1 MISLL
6 IMLALSYDKFN
17 VITNSFNKVEEI
29 NYDSIIKNYIENY
42 FESEINIYHPDYLYQ
57 IVWNNKVNINR
68 ITELYNNS
76 VDEYLIHLKQ
86 NIRHTIK
93 KDNFS
98 LNSLNQLITKFNF
111 KISKLLNILQ
121 LKDIPDKIFIEKLL
135 SDPILISF
143 IESETEN
150 INTETIDEIA
160 RLCSIIKSLSN
171 EYTWFLKLIG
181 NSLKNN
187 IPLFSYNIPQ
197 IYKSLYELNYI
208 INYISK
214 IKNLY
219 NFLNDNIQLLI
230 QPLIELLKNK
240 VFEIIPLC
248 SFNNLLNFINN
259 SLKKVIGIVKDDN
272 FIVEVKKNITLYFS
286 TNTSSSEFINI
297 ENDNFHD
304 FLNVISVS
312 KKDNLVDSYFL
323 LLFENEKINS
333 ILLDIIDSNINT
345 NNVFIKNIIQLLS
358 NIKNKDIFIDN
369 YHKLLVKRLLS
380 GQTDFNNE
388 KNIIND
394 LLIIFG
400 RKIIFKIEKVIFDFF
415 SSNNNIENYKKST
428 DISFNNITT
437 SYSNWNIN
445 YNQGYVT
452 FNEFDNDKN
461 NLSKLI
467 SNYDSYYDKI
477 YSNKRKLIWLL
488 QYGEVNITF
497 INSIELT
504 LLPIQLLV
512 LLQFENRDQVKLDE
526 IKACTFF
533 NNYSIKFRD
542 NIINSLVIG
551 CILTLNN
558 NYLQLSQSVDIA
570 SNYIDIFINNS
581 SYNIENIFVD
591 TKAEI
596 AHNRE
601 DIIKSVINHYLKI
614 NAKNKLELYDLVNRN
629 IKLFEI
635 NEELFTKSIDSLIKF
650 EYIKYEN
657 DLYTK
662 LLY

>member
-1 MISLL
+1 M
-6 IMLALSYDKFN
+6 SYDKFN
-17 VITNSFNKVEEI
+17 VITNNFNKIEDI

-57 IVWNNKVNINR
+57 LVWNNKVNINK

-76 VDEYLIHLKQ
+76 IDEYLIHLKQ

-121 LKDIPDKIFIEKLL
+121 LKNTSNKIFIEKLL

-143 IESETEN
+143 IESETESISN
-150 INTETIDEIA
+150 DTISEIKL
-160 RLCSIIKSLSN
+160 LCSIIKSLSN

-187 IPLFSYNIPQ
+187 IPLFNYNIPQ

-208 INYISK
+208 ITYITN
-214 IKNLY
+214 IKNIYKFVNEDIHSLT
-219 NFLNDNIQLLI
+219 
-230 QPLIELLKNK
+230 QPLTELLKKK
-240 VFEIIPLC
+240 VLEIIPQC
-248 SFNNLLNFINN
+248 SFNNLLNLINN
-259 SLKKVIGIVKDDN
+259 SLKKIIIIIKDDN

-286 TNTSSSEFINI
+286 TNTISPEFIDI
-297 ENDNFHD
+297 ENGLFYD
-304 FLNVISVS
+304 FLHVLSIS
-312 KKDNLVDSYFL
+312 KKENFVDSYFL

-333 ILLDIIDSNINT
+333 ILLDIIDNNINT
-345 NNVFIKNIIQLLS
+345 NNIFIKNIIQLLT
-358 NIKNKDIFIDN
+358 NIKNKDIFIDK

-388 KNIIND
+388 KDVINE
-394 LLIIFG
+394 LVMIFG
-400 RKIIFKIEKVIFDFF
+400 KKITFKVEKVINDFM
-415 SSNNNIENYKKST
+415 SSNDNVNNYDT
-428 DISFNNITT
+428 PVSFNNITT
-437 SYSNWNIN
+437 SYSNWDIN
-445 YNQGYVT
+445 YSQGYV
-452 FNEFDNDKN
+452 EIPGSLSSSPDN
-461 NLSKLI
+461 NLTKLL

-488 QYGEVNITF
+488 QYGEVNVTF
-497 INSIELT
+497 LNSIELK

-512 LLQFENRDQVKLDE
+512 LELFENTDLVKLE
-526 IKACTFF
+526 KIKESSFF

-542 NIINSLVIG
+542 CIINSLIIG
-551 CILTLNN
+551 GLLILTDNHLK
-558 NYLQLSQSVDIA
+558 LSNCDNIA
-570 SNYIDIFINNS
+570 TNYIDIFINNS
-581 SYNIENIFVD
+581 DKESVFID

-601 DIIKSVINHYLKI
+601 DIIKSNINHYLKI
-614 NAKNKLELYDLVNRN
+614 SAKNKLELYDLVSRN
-629 IKLFEI
+629 IKLFEL
-635 NEELFTKSIDSLIKF
+635 NEELFIKSINSLIKF
-650 EYIKYEN
+650 DYIKYEN
-657 DLYTK
+657 NLYTK
-662 LLY
+662 LVY

>member
-1 MISLL
+1 M
-6 IMLALSYDKFN
+6 SYDKFN
-17 VITNSFNKVEEI
+17 VITNNFNKIEDI

-57 IVWNNKVNINR
+57 LVWNNKVNINK

-76 VDEYLIHLKQ
+76 IDEYLIHLKQ

-121 LKDIPDKIFIEKLL
+121 LKDTSNKIFIEKLL

-150 INTETIDEIA
+150 INYETISEIKL
-160 RLCSIIKSLSN
+160 LCSIIKSLSN

-187 IPLFSYNIPQ
+187 IPLFNYNIPQ

-208 INYISK
+208 ITYITN
-214 IKNLY
+214 IKNIY
-219 NFLNDNIQLLI
+219 KFVNEDIQSLT
-230 QPLIELLKNK
+230 QPLTELLKNK
-240 VFEIIPLC
+240 VFEIIPQC
-248 SFNNLLNFINN
+248 SFNDLLNLINN
-259 SLKKVIGIVKDDN
+259 SLKKIIIIVKDDN
-272 FIVEVKKNITLYFS
+272 FIAEVKKNITLYFS
-286 TNTSSSEFINI
+286 TNTISPEFIDI
-297 ENDNFHD
+297 ENGQFYE
-304 FLNVISVS
+304 FLHVLSIS
-312 KKDNLVDSYFL
+312 KKENFVDSYFL

-333 ILLDIIDSNINT
+333 ILLDIIDNNINT
-345 NNVFIKNIIQLLS
+345 NIIFIKNIIQLLT
-358 NIKNKDIFIDN
+358 NIKNKDIFIDK

-388 KNIIND
+388 KDVINE
-394 LLIIFG
+394 LIMTFG
-400 RKIIFKIEKVIFDFF
+400 KKITFKVEKVINDFI
-415 SSNNNIENYKKST
+415 SSNDNVKNYT
-428 DISFNNITT
+428 TNISFDNITT
-437 SYSNWNIN
+437 SYSNWDIN
-445 YNQGYVT
+445 YSQGYVEISST
-452 FNEFDNDKN
+452 LSSNPDNN
-461 NLSKLI
+461 FTKLL

-488 QYGEVNITF
+488 QYGEVNVTF
-497 INSIELT
+497 LNSIELK

-512 LLQFENRDQVKLDE
+512 LEIFEYTDLVKLDK
-526 IKACTFF
+526 IKESSFF

-542 NIINSLVIG
+542 SIINSLIIG
-551 CILTLNN
+551 GLLILTDN
-558 NYLQLSQSVDIA
+558 QLKLSNCVNIA
-570 SNYIDIFINNS
+570 TNYIDIFINNS
-581 SYNIENIFVD
+581 DKESVFID

-601 DIIKSVINHYLKI
+601 DIIKSIINHYLKI
-614 NAKNKLELYDLVNRN
+614 SAKNKLELYDLVSRN
-629 IKLFEI
+629 IKLFEL
-635 NEELFTKSIDSLIKF
+635 NEELFIKSINSLIKF
-650 EYIKYEN
+650 DYIKYEN
-657 DLYTK
+657 NLYTK
-662 LLY
+662 LVY